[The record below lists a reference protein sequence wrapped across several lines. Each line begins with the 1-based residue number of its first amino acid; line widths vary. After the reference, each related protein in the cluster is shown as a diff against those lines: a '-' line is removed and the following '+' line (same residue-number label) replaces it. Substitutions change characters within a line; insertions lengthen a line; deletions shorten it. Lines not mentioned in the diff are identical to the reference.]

1 MKKTIF
7 IVALSIAGFIAVWR
21 FEPTPA
27 GSSTAIAQPPAQ
39 VSTQAPATTAPTT
52 APSTSP
58 GDGGTPG
65 SSTSATP
72 TPSNSD
78 SSKGTTLVVQGS
90 AQSSQFGTVQVSV
103 TFSGKSIKDIQLLQA
118 PTSGRGGG
126 ALPTLQQEA
135 LTAQS
140 ANIDTVSGATET
152 SESYKASLQAAID
165 ARGA

>member
-1 MKKTIF
+1 M
-7 IVALSIAGFIAVWR
+7 
-21 FEPTPA
+21 
-27 GSSTAIAQPPAQ
+27 
-39 VSTQAPATTAPTT
+39 
-52 APSTSP
+52 
-58 GDGGTPG
+58 
-65 SSTSATP
+65 
-72 TPSNSD
+72 
-78 SSKGTTLVVQGS
+78 
-90 AQSSQFGTVQVSV
+90 

-118 PTSGRGGG
+118 PTSGRGVG